1 MTESNGRR
9 SRRAGEESA
18 DGATGQSDGGG
29 ILAFRRKEN
38 AFPRL
43 IALAWP
49 HRVRLGLAAV
59 CMLVSTLS
67 FLAVPYVIRQLTD
80 RIFKYNDGAGL
91 DRVVLALV
99 AVIAVTSIFS
109 FGRGYLLSY
118 AGSRIVADLRVALY
132 THLQRLSL
140 SFYDE
145 RRTGEIMSRISTDT
159 TLVQTVLTDNIL
171 TAAQQ
176 VVTLV
181 GVVVII
187 LFTDWRL
194 AAVALAAAPLLVVI
208 GLVVGRRTR
217 LLSQESQEQLAAANT
232 VVEETLSAVR
242 VVKAFGRERYEVG
255 RYGAAVNR
263 AFGATVAAARLR
275 SLFEAVMT
283 TAGFVAVASVLWV
296 GGHEVLAGRLSPGG
310 LISFL
315 FYLVLLIGP
324 LQTLATLYNELQQ
337 ALGGAVRIFDLL
349 DAQPDIVDA
358 PGARPL
364 RIVDGRVD
372 IRALSFA
379 YSLDGPLVLQDV
391 TLAAEPGQT
400 VALVGPSGAGKTT
413 LAALLPRFYTP
424 TEGQILIDGQ
434 DIAAVTVDSLR
445 DVIAVVPQE
454 PTLFGGTVRDNIAYG
469 RIEATDAEIE
479 GAARAAN
486 AHEFISA
493 FPGGYDSIVGE
504 RGVKLSGGQRQRI
517 AIARAVLKNPRILI
531 LDEATSAL
539 DNESEGLV
547 QDALEALMR
556 GRTTFVIAHRLTT
569 IENADEI
576 VVLDHGRVVEA
587 GTHDA
592 LLAREG
598 LYHRLYTRSFENE
611 RATASIASLPAVR

>member
-9 SRRAGEESA
+9 SRRRNNETMS
-18 DGATGQSDGGG
+18 GATGQGDSGFSS
-29 ILAFRRKEN
+29 FRRREN
-38 AFPRL
+38 ALPRL

-49 HRVRLGLAAV
+49 HRGRLGLAAV
-59 CMLVSTLS
+59 CMIVSTLAS
-67 FLAVPYVIRQLTD
+67 LAIPYVIRLLTD
-80 RIFKYNDGAGL
+80 GVFVHHNVAEL
-91 DRVVLALV
+91 NRVVLALV
-99 AVIAVTSIFS
+99 AVILLTSVFS

-118 AGSRIVADLRVALY
+118 AGNRIVADLRVALY

-159 TLVQTVLTDNIL
+159 TLVQTVLTDNVL

-181 GVVVII
+181 GVIAII

-194 AAVALAAAPLLVVI
+194 AAVALAAAPLLVVV

-217 LLSQESQEQLAAANT
+217 KLSQESQEQLAEANT

-242 VVKAFGRERYEVG
+242 VVKAFGREHYEVG
-255 RYGAAVNR
+255 RYQSAVNR
-263 AFGATVAAARLR
+263 AFAATVAAARLR

-283 TAGFVAVASVLWV
+283 TAGFIAVASVLWV
-296 GGHEVLAGRLSPGG
+296 GGREVLAGRLSPGG

-315 FYLVLLIGP
+315 FYLVFLIAP
-324 LQTLATLYNELQQ
+324 LQTLASLYNELQQ
-337 ALGGAVRIFDLL
+337 ALGGAIRIFDLL
-349 DAQPDIVDA
+349 DEQPSIVDA

-364 RIVDGRVD
+364 SIVNGRVD
-372 IRALSFA
+372 VRALSFA
-379 YSLDGPLVLQDV
+379 YSLDGPLVLHDV
-391 TLAAEPGQT
+391 TLGAAPGQT

-413 LAALLPRFYTP
+413 LASLLPRFYIP
-424 TEGQILIDGQ
+424 TEGQVLIDGQ
-434 DIAAVTVDSLR
+434 DIAMVTMSSLR

-469 RIEATDAEIE
+469 RIDATDAEIE
-479 GAARAAN
+479 RAARAAN

-493 FPGGYDSIVGE
+493 FPEGYSAIVGE

-517 AIARAVLKNPRILI
+517 AIARAVLRDPRILI

-547 QDALEALMR
+547 QDALETLMR

-569 IENADEI
+569 IERADQI
-576 VVLDHGRVVEA
+576 VVLDHGRIVES
-587 GTHDA
+587 GTHDD

-598 LYHRLYTRSFENE
+598 LYHRLYTRGFENE
-611 RATASIASLPAVR
+611 RVEGGIASLPAVG